1 MAYERDY
8 KKEYR
13 EHGGTEKQKKRR
25 AARNKARRFMERN
38 GRVHK
43 GDGKEVDHKDY
54 NPENNSSSNL
64 RVVSRETNRE
74 KQPKRS

>member
-1 MAYERDY
+1 MANRDY
-8 KKEYR
+8 KKEYNDY
-13 EHGGTEKQKKRR
+13 HGTERQKKRR
-25 AARNKARRFMERN
+25 AARNKARRHMERS
-38 GRVHK
+38 GRVSR

-64 RVVSRETNRE
+64 RIVKEKTNRE